1 MFKYKK
7 YFALIII
14 ALLAISISC
23 KKKSA
28 DDQPEFDKS
37 TLLVNVGNNIILTN
51 YQQLDLKLADFEQKY
66 TDFVNDQTQA
76 KFDLV
81 RESWK
86 SSYIQ
91 WEKSYMFDF
100 GPAMSELLKGYLG
113 TFPSDSTKILNN
125 IATGTYNL
133 MQVSNITAQGLPAFD
148 FLLYRNNAMSY
159 FNQPAYAAYGTALID
174 KMKGHVS
181 QVLNGWNS
189 GYLSTFISSTG
200 TETTSSFSM
209 FVNEFVKSYE
219 ECKWTKIGIPIG
231 KQTMGVQM
239 PEYIEARYSK
249 QSFELMYENLKA
261 IHRLFNGDKEDG
273 TTGVGFDDYLVAVD
287 KASLVQTINTE
298 FEGILN
304 LIDGFADDFEST
316 MNNNPQALDQLY
328 TKVHNLT
335 IYLKTDMTSSFGVMI
350 TYQDND
356 GD

>member
-1 MFKYKK
+1 MSRYKK
-7 YFALIII
+7 HFGLLFICLLTI
-14 ALLAISISC
+14 AVSC
-23 KKKSA
+23 KKKTS
-28 DDQPEFDKS
+28 DEQPEFDKS
-37 TLLVNVGNNIILTN
+37 TLLSNVGNNIILSN
-51 YQQLDLKLADFEQKY
+51 YQQLDMKLTDFQQKY
-66 TDFVNDQTQA
+66 AAFVADQTPGNFELA
-76 KFDLV
+76 

-91 WEKSYMFDF
+91 WEKSLMFDL

-113 TFPSDSTKILNN
+113 TFPSDSTKIGNN
-125 IATGTYNL
+125 IAAGTYDL

-148 FLLYRNNAMSY
+148 FLLYRNNAISY
-159 FNQPAYAAYGTALID
+159 FSQPAYADYGTALIA

-181 QVLNGWNS
+181 QVLNGWNG

-219 ECKWTKIGIPIG
+219 ECKWTKLGIPVG
-231 KQTMGVQM
+231 KQSMGVQM
-239 PEYIEARYSK
+239 PEYMEARYSK
-249 QSFELMYENLKA
+249 QSFELMYTNLKA
-261 IHRLFNGDKEDG
+261 LHRLFNGDKEDG
-273 TTGVGFDDYLVAVD
+273 TTGVGFDDYLVAID
-287 KASLVQTINTE
+287 KGSLAQTINTE

-304 LIDGFADDFEST
+304 LINGFTGDFESA

-328 TKVHNLT
+328 TKIHNLT